1 MSANLAMGSYLLIS
15 GVYFV
20 NCRMEYNKKIEQN
33 TELGELMNLIIK
45 YRGTELEGQF
55 QKKYQEKVRELDT
68 KSKYV

>member
-1 MSANLAMGSYLLIS
+1 MSANLAMGSYFLIS